1 MGACVRGRRS
11 RARQGT
17 ATPRGG
23 TPGSQRTT
31 LVAAVTPGTSATAQA
46 SQGPRL
52 HHAPSRRTARSSG
65 HAAPPG
71 TSGRRRSSTAGHV
84 GPATQQHR
92 RAAPPAT
99 QQHRRTAPPATQHG
113 RARRA
118 ARGKASGPGAR
129 LARAGRTA
137 RLRDAAPK
145 DDAGTHRSRV
155 RAKAGREGAGV
166 GSNERSAEI
175 CCCAEHI
182 RPSARPSSGVRVIPR
197 STAGQAGTQAA
208 GSSTSACST
217 SRAPP
222 VIAGYLPARA
232 TLTSTAAQGSVM
244 TRRSS

>member
-1 MGACVRGRRS
+1 MGGSVR
-11 RARQGT
+11 
-17 ATPRGG
+17 
-23 TPGSQRTT
+23 QRTKVPRPPRDGDASRRDPW
-31 LVAAVTPGTSATAQA
+31 LAEDHACCGCDSRDQCDSSGVPG
-46 SQGPRL
+46 
-52 HHAPSRRTARSSG
+52 APSAPRTVPSDREELR
-65 HAAPPG
+65 P
-71 TSGRRRSSTAGHV
+71 RSTAGHV